1 MTDRSDNSAM
11 AGSTSDRT
19 FKLCNALITA
29 RQRLSENDE
38 YVGEKETRT
47 RVIIIDGI
55 LWHLGWDVADPK
67 LVQMELGSN
76 GSTIDYVLIGKER
89 EFLGVVEAK
98 RSKEALNSG
107 HRRQA
112 SGYAVELGARFAV
125 LTNGARWEAWEMNP
139 GRARKDTVIVEVNIT
154 TGDLSNIA
162 VEMMRI
168 HRRHLLA
175 M

>member
-1 MTDRSDNSAM
+1 M
-11 AGSTSDRT
+11 
-19 FKLCNALITA
+19 
-29 RQRLSENDE
+29 
-38 YVGEKETRT
+38 
-47 RVIIIDGI
+47 IIDGI
-55 LWHLGWDVADPK
+55 LRELGWDVANPK
-67 LVQMELGSN
+67 CVQLELGSN
-76 GSTIDYVLIGKER
+76 GNTIDYVLIGEGC

-112 SGYAVELGARFAV
+112 SGYAVELGARFAI

-139 GRARKDTVIVEVNIT
+139 GRARKDAMIVQANISTGNVIK
-154 TGDLSNIA
+154 IA
-162 VEMMRI
+162 TEIARI

>member
-1 MTDRSDNSAM
+1 MTDRSDE
-11 AGSTSDRT
+11 STMEQSISDRT
-19 FKLCNALITA
+19 CKLCSALNAA
-29 RQRLSENDE
+29 RQRLFENDK

-47 RVIIIDGI
+47 RVMIIDRI
-55 LWHLGWDVADPK
+55 LMRLGWDVADPE
-67 LVQMELGSN
+67 LVQIEFGSN
-76 GSTIDYVLIGKER
+76 GSTIDYVLVGKEK
-89 EFLGVVEAK
+89 EFIGIVEAK

-125 LTNGARWEAWEMNP
+125 LTNGARWEAWELNP
-139 GRARKDTVIVEVNIT
+139 IGTRRDNMIVEVNIT
-154 TGDLSNIA
+154 TGELSNIA
-162 VEMMRI
+162 TKMMRI